1 MTRGNWHLNLTLATV
16 IPLAVIVL
24 SFLGGAPLHTLLSL
38 IVVWSIFAIGFDLI
52 FGLTGIISFGHA
64 AFFGIG
70 AYAYAVLTL
79 SWGVSEGVAL
89 LAAILFGTVLG
100 ALFGIVSLRISGIY
114 FGLTTLI
121 MAEMVNH
128 LIAIKLKRWTGGTD
142 GLAGVSRPEILGLN
156 VYDDHI
162 YLILLVLVFWLV
174 LLGAAVL
181 RASAYGQV
189 LSAIRQN
196 PVRAEQLGYDVSMYK
211 CSAFAISGGVSGLAG
226 ALLGGL
232 IYYVG
237 PQMTHWATSGDVLI
251 MTVLGGRGTFA
262 GPVVGV
268 ALFEF
273 LREGVGDISDHWHGL
288 LGLIFIAVTLWMPG
302 GVVGLIQERVRRRRA
317 LRAELRRATI
327 RTEGAT

>member
-1 MTRGNWHLNLTLATV
+1 MTRGNWHLHLLLATL
-16 IPLAVIVL
+16 IPLAVVIL
-24 SFLGGAPLHTLLSL
+24 SFLGGAQLHTLLAL

-70 AYAYAVLTL
+70 AYTFAILTLDWGVPGLAALGAAILVGAVL
-79 SWGVSEGVAL
+79 G
-89 LAAILFGTVLG
+89 ILFGT
-100 ALFGIVSLRISGIY
+100 VSLRISGIY

-128 LIAIKLKRWTGGTD
+128 LISIKLKRWTGGTD
-142 GLAGVSRPEILGLN
+142 GIAGVERPELLGLN
-156 VYDDHI
+156 VYDDHV
-162 YLILLVLVFWLV
+162 YLMVLAAIFWIV
-174 LLGAAVL
+174 LLGYALL
-181 RASAYGQV
+181 RASAFGQV
-189 LSAIRQN
+189 LSSIRQN
-196 PVRAEQLGYDVSMYK
+196 PVRTAQLGYDVSMYK
-211 CSAFAISGGVSGLAG
+211 LSAFSVSGGVSGLAG

-251 MTVLGGRGTFA
+251 MSVLGGRGTFL

-273 LREGVGDISDHWHGL
+273 LREGVSDVSDHWHGL
-288 LGLIFIAVTLWMPG
+288 LGLVFISVTLWMPG
-302 GVVGLIQERVRRRRA
+302 GVVGLIRDRIDCRTARS
-317 LRAELRRATI
+317 RATAP
-327 RTEGAT
+327 TESVT

>member
-1 MTRGNWHLNLTLATV
+1 MKRGDWHLNLGMATL
-16 IPLAVIVL
+16 IPLLVVFL
-24 SFLGGAPLHTLLSL
+24 SFLGGASLLTLLAL

-70 AYAYAVLTL
+70 AYTFAILTL
-79 SWGVSEGVAL
+79 DWGVPGIAAL
-89 LAAILFGTVLG
+89 GAAILVGAVLG
-100 ALFGIVSLRISGIY
+100 IVFGAVSLRISGIY

-128 LIAIKLKRWTGGTD
+128 LISIKLRRWTGGTD
-142 GLAGVSRPEILGLN
+142 GIAGVGRPEFMGLN
-156 VYDDHI
+156 VYDDHV
-162 YLILLVLVFWLV
+162 YLMFLAGIFWIV
-174 LLGAAVL
+174 LLGSAVL
-181 RASAYGQV
+181 RASSYGQV
-189 LSAIRQN
+189 LGAIRQN
-196 PVRAEQLGYDVSMYK
+196 PVRTAQLGYDVSMYK
-211 CSAFAISGGVSGLAG
+211 LSAFSISGGVSGLAG

-251 MTVLGGRGTFA
+251 MSVLGGRGTFI

-273 LREGVGDISDHWHGL
+273 LREGVSDVSDHWHGL
-288 LGLIFIAVTLWMPG
+288 LGLIFISVTLWMPG
-302 GVVGLIQERVRRRRA
+302 GVVGLIRDRIGRS
-317 LRAELRRATI
+317 RAE
-327 RTEGAT
+327 RTERNRVTHRKENVT